1 MEEADSIKMTNSM
14 YLISYEYN
22 IDTGLYDLAF
32 SDNSLADGYYRIYNE
47 TDLTNDGMIGYFYI
61 SPDNK
66 YIFLP
71 DDNHEENVKNLYKYS
86 NYAKINNL
94 SNNQLYEIASDPA
107 KKSQLYNLS
116 VPSTFCIT
124 IAFEEYI
131 HIRNPQM
138 TKTTGY
144 TKYDCLAKSIINK
157 INTNTNHNA
166 NNTNMKEPVCI
177 CNNIDI
183 NEYNIYYMRAF
194 GIMNVLLILVSII
207 LIYSMFEEPTTHR
220 SKSSRY

>member
-1 MEEADSIKMTNSM
+1 MEEADNMKITNSM

-22 IDTGLYDLAF
+22 TETGLYDLAF

-47 TDLTNDGMIGYFYI
+47 TDLTNEGMIGYFYI

-71 DDNHEENVKNLYKYS
+71 NDNHEENVKNLYKYS
-86 NYAKINNL
+86 NYAKLNNL
-94 SNNQLYEIASDPA
+94 TNSQLYEIANDPA
-107 KKSQLYNLS
+107 KKSQLYNLA
-116 VPSTFCIT
+116 VPSNFCIT
-124 IAFEEYI
+124 LAFEEYI

-138 TKTTGY
+138 IKTTAY
-144 TKYDCLAKSIINK
+144 TKYDCLAKSLLNK
-157 INTNTNHNA
+157 MNSENSNA
-166 NNTNMKEPVCI
+166 NTKESVCI

-194 GIMNVLLILVSII
+194 GIMNVLLIFVSII
-207 LIYSMFEEPTTHR
+207 LIYSMFEEPHKHR
-220 SKSSRY
+220 SHSSRF